1 MRTIASI
8 FTVLKVSDFLC
19 MAGMPEEFRI
29 GISPI
34 VAVFVWI
41 GLTVWRDEAQ

>member
-8 FTVLKVSDFLC
+8 FTALKVSDFLC

-29 GISPI
+29 FVSPLI
-34 VAVFVWI
+34 AVFVWI
-41 GLTVWRDEAQ
+41 GLTEWKEL

>member
-1 MRTIASI
+1 MRWIASI
-8 FTVLKVSDFLC
+8 LTALKVSDFLC

-34 VAVFVWI
+34 VAFFVWI
-41 GLTVWRDEAQ
+41 GLTVWRDDAR